1 MPDKVTTCDTTFK
14 VLSFAL
20 GQYNTLYRMR
30 GLLALLTAR
39 SRSTPVFQEYEVQDI
54 YTFLDLLKLLGF
66 TQLTVT
72 DGDQFAHRI
81 YIK

>member
-1 MPDKVTTCDTTFK
+1 MGEVAAPDTRP
-14 VLSFAL
+14 A
-20 GQYNTLYRMR
+20 TLAVCVATYRRPR

-39 SRSTPVFQEYEVQDI
+39 SRATPVFQEYEVEDI